1 MNRAFSLRSRHDRE
15 IAVLA
20 VPALGSLVA
29 DPLLSLVDTAFVGR
43 ISTDALAGLGV
54 ATALFGV
61 AFFVFNFLEYGTTTQ
76 VGLAVGADEPAA
88 AARATGA
95 ALRMAVVAGIVSLG
109 IVELAADP
117 LLRLLGASEG
127 ARAEALTYVRI
138 RALAAPAVLTVRAAH
153 GAFRGYQD
161 TRTPFVVTAV
171 INGINL
177 VLDPILIFAAGW
189 GIAGAATATVAAQW
203 AGAAW
208 LVVLLRRLA
217 RPAGS
222 PKPERG
228 DLTSLLRIGRDL
240 IIRTS
245 SLLAAFTVGTAVAA
259 RISDEAV
266 AAHQVVSQ
274 LFLFLALAL
283 DALAVAAQAMV
294 SMRIGRRDLAGGT
307 EAADRLAVI
316 GVAVGV
322 MVGGALAAL
331 SGVLPGVFT
340 DEPAVVDA
348 MRPAYWIMAAT
359 QPLVAVVFV
368 WDGVFFG
375 VGDFGYLA
383 GAMAMSAV
391 LAIGVTLLVLP
402 LGWGLAGVW
411 WGLVLLMAARFVT
424 LAWRR
429 WAASGPFRRL

>member
-1 MNRAFSLRSRHDRE
+1 MNAAFRLRSRHDRE

-54 ATALFGV
+54 ASALFAI

-76 VGLAVGADEPAA
+76 VGLAVGADDPVA
-88 AARATGA
+88 AARATEA
-95 ALRMAVVAGIVSLG
+95 ALRMAFLAGVVSLA
-109 IVELAADP
+109 IVEIAADP
-117 LLRLLGASEG
+117 LLRILGASEG

-177 VLDPILIFAAGW
+177 ILDPVLIFGAGW
-189 GIAGAATATVAAQW
+189 GIAGAAVATVAAQW
-203 AGAAW
+203 AGAVW
-208 LVVLLRRLA
+208 LITLLRRRA

-222 PKPERG
+222 PRPERD
-228 DLTSLLRIGRDL
+228 DLTALLRIGRDL
-240 IIRTS
+240 VVRTA

-274 LFLFLALAL
+274 LFVFLALAL

-294 SMRIGRRDLAGGT
+294 SMRVGRRDLAGGT

-316 GVAVGV
+316 GVVVGV
-322 MVGGALAAL
+322 LLAGVLAAL
-331 SGVLPGVFT
+331 VGVLPGVFT
-340 DEPAVVDA
+340 ADPAVVSA
-348 MRPAYWIMAAT
+348 MRPAYWIMAAS

-375 VGDFGYLA
+375 VGDFTYLA
-383 GAMAMSAV
+383 AAMAAAAV
-391 LAIGVTLLVLP
+391 LAIGVTLLVIP

-411 WGLVLLMAARFVT
+411 WGVVVLMVARFVT

-429 WAASGPFRRL
+429 WSGPFRHR

>member
-1 MNRAFSLRSRHDRE
+1 MSGAFSLRSRHDRE

-54 ATALFGV
+54 STALFAV

-76 VGLAVGADEPAA
+76 VGLAHGAGDEQG

-95 ALRMAVVAGIVSLG
+95 ALRLAAIAGLGSLLL
-109 IVELAADP
+109 VEVAADP

-127 ARAEALTYVRI
+127 ARSEALTYVRI

-177 VLDPILIFAAGW
+177 ILDPILIFAAGW

-208 LVVLLRRLA
+208 LVVLLKRLA
-217 RPAGS
+217 RSAGS
-222 PKPERG
+222 PAPQRS
-228 DLTSLLRIGRDL
+228 DFTSLLRIGRDL
-240 IIRTS
+240 VIRTA

-274 LFLFLALAL
+274 LFFFLALAL

-294 SMRIGRRDLAGGT
+294 SMRIGRRDLPGGT

-322 MVGGALAAL
+322 VLGGALALL
-331 SGVLPGVFT
+331 SGVIPGWFT
-340 DEPAVVDA
+340 DDAAVVEA
-348 MRPAYWIMAAT
+348 MRPAYWIMAAS

-375 VGDFGYLA
+375 MGDFGYLA
-383 GAMAMSAV
+383 WAMAASGA

-402 LGWGLAGVW
+402 MGWGLPGVW
-411 WGLVLLMAARFVT
+411 WGVVLLMVARFVT

-429 WAASGPFRRL
+429 WGASGPFRLR

>member
-1 MNRAFSLRSRHDRE
+1 VTGPFALRSRHDRE

-54 ATALFGV
+54 ATALFAI

-76 VGLAVGADEPAA
+76 VGLAHGADDPER

-95 ALRMAVVAGIVSLG
+95 ALRLAVVAGVVSLG
-109 IVELAADP
+109 LVELAADP
-117 LLRLLGASEG
+117 VLRLLGASDG

-138 RALAAPAVLTVRAAH
+138 RAVAAPAVLTVRAAH

-171 INGINL
+171 INGINI
-177 VLDPILIFAAGW
+177 VLDPILIFVAGW

-208 LVVLLRRLA
+208 LIVLLRRMA
-217 RPAGS
+217 RPVGNPA
-222 PKPERG
+222 PERS
-228 DLTSLLRIGRDL
+228 DVTALLRIGRDL
-240 IIRTS
+240 VIRTS

-259 RISDEAV
+259 RISDQAV

-274 LFLFLALAL
+274 LFIFLALAL

-294 SMRIGRRDLAGGT
+294 SMRIGRRNLREGT

-316 GVAVGV
+316 GVVVGV
-322 MVGGALAAL
+322 VLGGALAAA
-331 SGVLPGVFT
+331 SFVLPELFT
-340 DEPAVVDA
+340 DDPAVVDA
-348 MRPAYWIMAAT
+348 MGPAYWIMAAS

-375 VGDFGYLA
+375 VGDFAYLA
-383 GAMAMSAV
+383 GAMAASSV
-391 LAIGVTLLVLP
+391 LAIVVTLLVLP

-411 WGLVLLMAARFVT
+411 WGVVVLMVARFVT

-429 WAASGPFRRL
+429 WAATGPFRRM